1 MYDKIMVPVDL
12 SHKEALQKGIKTAAD
27 IARANDAT
35 ITFVGITT
43 AEPSA
48 AGHTPDEFKQ
58 KLDAFAGEQAEQH
71 GVSIDAESHVSHD
84 PAIDKDEIL
93 EKFVESGG
101 YDLVVMSSHVP
112 GMIEH
117 VFSSNAG
124 YLASHSKVSV
134 FIVRG

>member
-12 SHKEALQKGIKTAAD
+12 SHRDALQKGIKTAAD

-58 KLDAFAGEQAEQH
+58 KLADFAKEQAEQH
-71 GVSIDAESHVSHD
+71 GVQIDSESRVSHD
-84 PAIDKDEIL
+84 PAIDKDDIL
-93 EKFVESGG
+93 EEVVETEGF
-101 YDLVVMSSHVP
+101 DLVVMSSHVP
-112 GMIEH
+112 GLMEH

-124 YLASHSKVSV
+124 YLAAHSKVSV
-134 FIVRG
+134 FVVRG

>member
-12 SHKEALQKGIKTAAD
+12 SHRDALQKGIKTAAD

-58 KLDAFAGEQAEQH
+58 KLADFAKEQAEQH
-71 GVSIDAESHVSHD
+71 GVQIDSESRVSHD
-84 PAIDKDEIL
+84 PAIAIPIHYGTFPPLTGTPEQ
-93 EKFVESGG
+93 FVDALGDSPVEVLIMTPG
-101 YDLVVMSSHVP
+101 SSRTF
-112 GMIEH
+112 G
-117 VFSSNAG
+117 N
-124 YLASHSKVSV
+124 
-134 FIVRG
+134 